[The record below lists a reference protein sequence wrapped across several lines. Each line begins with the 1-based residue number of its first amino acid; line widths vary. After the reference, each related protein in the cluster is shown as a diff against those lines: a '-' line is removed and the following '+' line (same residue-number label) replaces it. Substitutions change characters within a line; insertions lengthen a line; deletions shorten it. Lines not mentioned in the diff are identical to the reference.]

1 MTESADVECS
11 VMLGHGEPTENG
23 SAPPATPPP
32 APLRVPP
39 VTSPYRGLLTLSLG
53 LTLCIVAVAE
63 STGAAEAPTWFLAFA
78 IPALTEYLA
87 EWLAYWRKQGAF

>member
-1 MTESADVECS
+1 MTANLKDPAETAEAPDT
-11 VMLGHGEPTENG
+11 GDEPTANG
-23 SAPPATPPP
+23 SAPPAT
-32 APLRVPP
+32 PLRVPP

-78 IPALTEYLA
+78 IPAFTEYLA
-87 EWLAYWRKQGAF
+87 EWLAYWRKRGVL